1 MRDFPI
7 EKVRNI
13 GIIAHIDAGK
23 TTTSERILFYT
34 GKTHKIGE
42 VHEGE
47 TVMDWMEQERE
58 RGITIT
64 SAATICFW
72 RDCKINL
79 IDTPGHIDFTAEVQ
93 RSLRVLDGVV
103 VVFDGVSGVEPQSET
118 VWRQADKFGVPKI
131 CFINKVDRMG
141 ASFVKS
147 LESIWDRLTKNAVAL
162 QLPIGEEERFE
173 GIIDLVDMN
182 ALRFSGERGEKVE
195 KSEIPANF
203 SQEAKKWREKLTE
216 KVAETDEA
224 LSEKYLSGAEIT
236 VAELKQALRK
246 AVISGKLVAV
256 FCGSSLKNKGVQP
269 LLDAV
274 CDYLP
279 SPVDIP
285 AVKGID
291 PNTNK
296 EIIRET
302 RDDIPFS
309 ALVFKIATDPFVGQL
324 SFFRVYSGTLTG
336 GSYVLNST
344 EDNQERISRILR
356 MHANH
361 REEIK
366 EVVAGDIA
374 ATVGLKKTTTGD
386 TLCDIDN
393 PIILEKIVFPEPVIS
408 IAIEPKTRVD
418 QEKMGIAMKKLAEED
433 PTFRISTNE
442 ETGQTL
448 IAGMG
453 ELHLDIIV
461 DRMFR
466 EFKVGA
472 NVGKPQVAY
481 KETIK
486 GKAEAEGKYI
496 RQSGGRGQYGH
507 VWLKVEPLTEEDRAE
522 IPEKKIKDKS
532 RGFLFVNEIKGA
544 SIPNEYIPAAEKG
557 SREAMDR
564 GVLAGYPLVNLKVS
578 LFDGSYHEVDS
589 SEAAFKIAASMA
601 LQAAVRKSKP
611 VILEPMMKVEV
622 VTPENFMGD
631 VVGNL
636 SSKRGEIQKISDRAG
651 NKVIDAITPL
661 AEMFGY
667 ATELRS
673 ATQGRATYTMEF
685 DHYSEVPRNIAEE
698 IISGK
703 KK

>member
-64 SAATICFW
+64 SAATTCFW
-72 RDCKINL
+72 SDCKINL

-93 RSLRVLDGVV
+93 RSLRVLDGAV

-182 ALRFSGERGEKVE
+182 ALRFSGEHGEKVE

-203 SQEAKKWREKLTE
+203 SAEAKKWREKLTE

-224 LSEKYLSGAEIT
+224 LSEKYLSGAEIAA
-236 VAELKQALRK
+236 AELKQALRK
-246 AVISGKLVAV
+246 AVIANKLVAV

-291 PNTNK
+291 PKTNK
-296 EIIRET
+296 EITRET
-302 RDDIPFS
+302 KDNAPFS

-324 SFFRVYSGTLTG
+324 SFFRVYSGTLTN

-418 QEKMGIAMKKLAEED
+418 QEKMGIALKKLAEED

-544 SIPNEYIPAAEKG
+544 TIPNEYIPAAEKG

-601 LQAAVRKSKP
+601 LQEAVRKSKP